1 MFPGRPSRNPLS
13 CGRSGNTVGRPGIL
27 PGRPCPL
34 VSSYVL
40 PIGSFMSGGP
50 MLHSATER
58 SSGVD
63 GLEPADEVRT
73 AIERYR
79 DAVNRHDIE
88 AVVAAF
94 TDDGL
99 IDCTPPPNGERYE
112 GSAAISALFRQLFDS
127 ADERTFD
134 TEELIIVGDRAV
146 VRWRHHWVDR
156 SGRPGHVR
164 GVDVLRVRDGKVAEK
179 LSYVKG

>member
-1 MFPGRPSRNPLS
+1 MR
-13 CGRSGNTVGRPGIL
+13 TVLAEIDALNVPEMLVFNKADRDPDAAKQ
-27 PGRPCPL
+27 L
-34 VSSYVL
+34 VSE
-40 PIGSFMSGGP
+40 
-50 MLHSATER
+50 H
-58 SSGVD
+58 
-63 GLEPADEVRT
+63 
-73 AIERYR
+73 
-79 DAVNRHDIE
+79 
-88 AVVAAF
+88 
-94 TDDGL
+94 
-99 IDCTPPPNGERYE
+99 E
-112 GSAAISALFRQLFDS
+112 GSVAISALFRQLFDS